1 MTHPIRALIF
11 DMDGLLVNSEPL
23 AARAMADFLACYG
36 HQPRPEVAES
46 LLGRRLPEAIAIV
59 REAYGLTPSV
69 DELTR
74 VYGEMRLAALQ
85 GSVQPMPGA
94 REIIALGRQLG
105 LRLALATS
113 GTREHVDVSLGETG
127 LAAQFDVEVTGDD
140 VRRGK
145 PAPDLFLLAAQ
156 KLGVPPANCVVLE
169 DAPLGVEAAKAA
181 GMRVIAV
188 PNERTS
194 SLPFPVPP
202 DITVPNLIAAIPW
215 LLSQAI
221 DRPVQAP
228 VVSSLD
234 DSRRTAP

>member
-1 MTHPIRALIF
+1 MWLCEQEDMTQPVRALIF

-23 AARAMADFLACYG
+23 AARAMADFLAAFG
-36 HQPRPEVAES
+36 HQPRPEVATR

-59 REAYGLTPSV
+59 REAYGLAASV

-74 VYGEMRLAALQ
+74 VYGAMRLAALR

-94 REIIALGRQLG
+94 RDIIALGRQLG

-127 LAAQFDVEVTGDD
+127 LAAQFDAEVTGDE
-140 VRRGK
+140 VQRGK

-156 KLGVPPANCVVLE
+156 RLGVPPSNCVVLE

-202 DITVPNLIAAIPW
+202 DITVPNLEAAIRW
-215 LLSQAI
+215 LLNQAI
-221 DRPVQAP
+221 DRPVEAP
-228 VVSSLD
+228 MAS
-234 DSRRTAP
+234 